1 MKPLLQ
7 PKSPVRLRLAAFTL
21 AEMMVT
27 MAIFLMMITA
37 TLAAH
42 LYAIRMIEF
51 IRPKLDAN
59 DQARNTI
66 SRLIEEVRCASKIKV
81 GTGGASSFTEIPP
94 NTAQIGTA
102 IEIYPTVSNADY
114 IRYYRDPSDAT
125 LKRKGFGTNSTP
137 VAAIVGS
144 VTNQFVF
151 TAEDYS
157 GAPLTNNQNNNVI
170 GMILQIDQNQST
182 NGYRRV
188 INNDYYQVRTSIT
201 RRML

>member
-1 MKPLLQ
+1 M
-7 PKSPVRLRLAAFTL
+7 SRGSAAFTL
-21 AEMMVT
+21 PEMMVT
-27 MAIFLMMITA
+27 MAVFLVMISA
-37 TLAAH
+37 TIAAH
-42 LYAIRMIEF
+42 LYGIRMVEF

-81 GTGGASSFTEIPP
+81 GTGGAGSFTEVAP
-94 NTAQIGTA
+94 NTMQVGTA
-102 IEIYPTVSNADY
+102 IEIYPTVSGVDY
-114 IRYYRDPSDAT
+114 IRYFRDASDAT
-125 LKRKGFGTNSTP
+125 LKRKGFGTNASP
-137 VAAIVGS
+137 VAVIVGS

-151 TAEDYS
+151 TAEDYT
-157 GAPLTNNQNNNVI
+157 GAVLTNNQNNNVI

-188 INNDYYQVRTSIT
+188 INNDYYQVRTAIT